1 MDCPLLESARETTF
15 QVKDVKSLNTERLMD
30 RRQVLQY
37 ADDNTDFN
45 YRKFKVLNYWY
56 QAICTYETLCKE
68 T

>member
-56 QAICTYETLCKE
+56 
-68 T
+68 